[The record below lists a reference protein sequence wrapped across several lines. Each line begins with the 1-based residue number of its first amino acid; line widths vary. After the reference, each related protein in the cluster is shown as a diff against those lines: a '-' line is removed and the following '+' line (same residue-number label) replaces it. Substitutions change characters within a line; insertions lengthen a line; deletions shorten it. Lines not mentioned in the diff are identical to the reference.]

1 MSDNKN
7 LEINHNYI
15 LNAISDIRE
24 LASEFEEEYKDGED
38 SVDYDRWKSLEHA
51 IEVLKSVSGERIPN
65 PNIDINDIRLVL
77 AAITGDIYLAD
88 IEEAGIMNTFY
99 RRVATKDVQIAMA
112 EWFIKNDKNE
122 ISFPEH
128 GTLKWEPIK
137 NEDN

>member
-38 SVDYDRWKSLEHA
+38 SVDYDRWKSLEH
-51 IEVLKSVSGERIPN
+51 
-65 PNIDINDIRLVL
+65 
-77 AAITGDIYLAD
+77 
-88 IEEAGIMNTFY
+88 
-99 RRVATKDVQIAMA
+99 
-112 EWFIKNDKNE
+112 
-122 ISFPEH
+122 

-137 NEDN
+137 SEDN